1 MKILQLTPRTM
12 LPPDDGGRISMWNV
26 TKHLVACGAEL
37 TVVSLHE
44 GEYTDSIVT
53 HDSVSFRH
61 ILLPHSTSNSV
72 PAITRSLFSSLPL
85 YLAKHSSPQILA
97 QLRVLCRQEKYDIL
111 HADHTAMAPL
121 ALALKREFG
130 IPMGLRLHNVEWMI
144 WKRYALSLGFMDPRR
159 LYVNRQAEKLKREE
173 ARCIAQ
179 SDVSF
184 TMSAVDEQRA
194 GELVREYRAM
204 YSGSG
209 AVYSG
214 FGGTSAATPIAGMPE
229 GRIITAAAG
238 VNTDEWSAPAT
249 NHRHPHELVLAAA
262 WSWEHNVKGLDWFV
276 SEVLPR
282 VRKELPDVNLVLP
295 GKHLP
300 ERFRTGSVSG
310 VTAPGYVPM
319 MQPYYHS
326 AALFVCPLFVGSG
339 VRIKIMEAMA
349 AGLPVVATRVGAEGV
364 TATEQDGLIISDD
377 PSVQAQKILE
387 CLQDPER
394 RERLSANARMFTQK
408 HHEWRTEI
416 AKIYA
421 EYKRITNA
429 RL

>member
-1 MKILQLTPRTM
+1 
-12 LPPDDGGRISMWNV
+12 
-26 TKHLVACGAEL
+26 
-37 TVVSLHE
+37 
-44 GEYTDSIVT
+44 
-53 HDSVSFRH
+53 
-61 ILLPHSTSNSV
+61 
-72 PAITRSLFSSLPL
+72 
-85 YLAKHSSPQILA
+85 
-97 QLRVLCRQEKYDIL
+97 
-111 HADHTAMAPL
+111 
-121 ALALKREFG
+121 
-130 IPMGLRLHNVEWMI
+130 
-144 WKRYALSLGFMDPRR
+144 
-159 LYVNRQAEKLKREE
+159 
-173 ARCIAQ
+173 
-179 SDVSF
+179 
-184 TMSAVDEQRA
+184 
-194 GELVREYRAM
+194 
-204 YSGSG
+204 
-209 AVYSG
+209 
-214 FGGTSAATPIAGMPE
+214 MPE

-238 VNTDEWSAPAT
+238 VNTDEWGAPAS
-249 NHRHPHELVLAAA
+249 NQRHPHELVLAAA

-377 PSVQAQKILE
+377 PAVQAQKILE

-394 RERLSANARMFTQK
+394 RERLSANARLFTQK

-421 EYKRITNA
+421 EYERITIA

>member
-1 MKILQLTPRTM
+1 
-12 LPPDDGGRISMWNV
+12 
-26 TKHLVACGAEL
+26 
-37 TVVSLHE
+37 
-44 GEYTDSIVT
+44 
-53 HDSVSFRH
+53 
-61 ILLPHSTSNSV
+61 
-72 PAITRSLFSSLPL
+72 
-85 YLAKHSSPQILA
+85 
-97 QLRVLCRQEKYDIL
+97 
-111 HADHTAMAPL
+111 
-121 ALALKREFG
+121 
-130 IPMGLRLHNVEWMI
+130 MI
-144 WKRYALSLGFMDPRR
+144 WKRYAQSLGLMDPRR
-159 LYVNRQAEKLKREE
+159 LYASWQAEKLKRAE

-194 GELVREYRAM
+194 GELVREYRAV

-209 AVYSG
+209 I
-214 FGGTSAATPIAGMPE
+214 TSAAKPISDMPE

-238 VNTDEWSAPAT
+238 VNTDEWGAPAT
-249 NHRHPHELVLAAA
+249 NQRHPHELVLAAA

-282 VRKELPDVNLVLP
+282 VRKELPDVQLVLP

-300 ERFRTGSVSG
+300 ERYRTGSVSG
-310 VTAPGYVPM
+310 VTAPGYVPK

-377 PSVQAQKILE
+377 PAVQAQKILE

-421 EYKRITNA
+421 EYKRITTA